1 MKNID
6 SRARHEHQHS
16 SPKSARIPQGI
27 AQDEERITAL
37 ADFFRVIGDPTRVK
51 IILILSK
58 GGLCVNEIARF
69 SDMSQPAVSHQLR
82 ILKQARLVR
91 CRREGKSIRYRLDD
105 THVERLIRQGISHV
119 SEERNP

>member
-6 SRARHEHQHS
+6 SHARHEHYH
-16 SPKSARIPQGI
+16 PPLKRARRPQGI
-27 AQDEERITAL
+27 AQDEERIRAL

-58 GGLCVNEIARF
+58 GGLCVNEIAHL
-69 SDMSQPAVSHQLR
+69 SGISQPAVSHQLR

-119 SEERNP
+119 SEGRNP